1 MKKLLTIGLLT
12 ATFATAMNA
21 QPKLASDNIDE
32 VLKAM
37 TLEEKA
43 KLLVGGANNFFGANA
58 VVGGEADLVA
68 GAAGTSPAIPRLG
81 IPATVLTDGP
91 AGVRINPTRKGTDK
105 TYYATAFP
113 IGSCLASTWNT
124 ELVSKVGEAIGNE
137 TKEYR
142 CDVILGPGMN
152 LHRNPLCGRNF
163 EYYSEDPLLTGK
175 IAAAY
180 IQGVQSQGAGVSAKH
195 FAVNSQETDRTAV
208 DERVSQRA
216 ARELY
221 LRGFE
226 IAVRE
231 SDPWTIMASYNQV
244 NGQYS
249 MGNHDLL
256 TKILREDWGY
266 KGIVMTDWIGIRE
279 GLETISEV
287 HAGNDLMEPGQPAQ
301 VEEIIKGVKE
311 GKLDIAD
318 VDRNV
323 RRMLEYI
330 VKTPSFR
337 QYPASNNPDFKAH
350 AAITRQ
356 SAAEGIVLLKN
367 NGALPFRTEG
377 NHNSQFSARACSL
390 SSERT
395 LNSQLIKTV
404 ALFGENSYD
413 FLSGGTGSGCVHP
426 PYVVDMLQGLENA
439 GIKSSAT
446 LTDIYRKYIDYA
458 RIKFQA
464 ERHPAKWFQTEMMG
478 QQKYPEISLSPIAI
492 NKEVQ
497 AADAA
502 IITIGRQAGEGIDR
516 DIDTEFNLIP
526 EERALITDVCNAF
539 HAAGKPV
546 IVIIN
551 SGSVIETASWSSYP
565 DAILCAWQP
574 GMEGG
579 NSIADLLTGKVNPSG
594 KLTMTWPIAATDHAS
609 TKNFPGNIDDYTF
622 QMMVGNKMPVPG
634 HAYTNHEEDIYV
646 GYRFFDTFNKEVA
659 YPFGFGLSYT
669 TFAFSKPVVKLS
681 TLRSALPLGS
691 SKNSQ
696 LSTLNSQLSTLNSQL
711 STVQV
716 SITVKN
722 TGAVSG
728 KEVAQVYVQA
738 PKGRLEK
745 PVQELKAFAKTRE
758 LQPGESQTLT
768 MTIPVRDLASFDEAG
783 SQWITEA
790 GTYTFRIGN
799 NSRNIAATAQ
809 LKIAEYTEK
818 TTNALAPQQP
828 LKLLK
833 Q

>member
-1 MKKLLTIGLLT
+1 MSSVSSHNLHVITQIKGINNMKRLLTTCLLAT
-12 ATFATAMNA
+12 TFAMTTNA
-21 QPKLASDNIDE
+21 QPQLRADNIDE
-32 VLKAM
+32 VIKAM

-43 KLLVGGANNFFGANA
+43 KLLVGGANNFFSDNA

-91 AGVRINPTRKGTDK
+91 AGVRIDPTRKGTDK

-124 ELVSKVGEAIGNE
+124 ELVNKVGQAIGNE

-195 FAVNSQETDRTAV
+195 FAINSQETDRTAV

-231 SDPWTIMASYNQV
+231 SNPWTVMSSYNQI

-249 MGNHDLL
+249 MGNRDLL
-256 TKILREDWGY
+256 TKILREDWGF

-279 GLETISEV
+279 GLPTITEV
-287 HAGNDLMEPGQPAQ
+287 QAGNDLMEPGQPAQ
-301 VEEIIKGVKE
+301 VNEIIEGVKS

-330 VKTPSFR
+330 VKTPSFKK
-337 QYPASNNPDFKAH
+337 YPASNNPDFVAH

-356 SAAEGIVLLKN
+356 SANEGIVLLKN
-367 NGALPFRTEG
+367 NGTLPWKNG
-377 NHNSQFSARACSL
+377 N
-390 SSERT
+390 
-395 LNSQLIKTV
+395 IKTV

-426 PYVVDMLQGLENA
+426 PYVVDMLEGLKNA
-439 GIKSSAT
+439 GIKSSET
-446 LTDIYRKYIDYA
+446 LTDIYRKYIEFA
-458 RIKFQA
+458 RVKFQA
-464 ERHPAKWFQTEMMG
+464 ERHPAKWYQNEYFG
-478 QQKYPEISLSPIAI
+478 QQKYPEIGLDPICV
-492 NKEVQ
+492 NKEVNG
-497 AADAA
+497 ADAA
-502 IITIGRQAGEGIDR
+502 IITIGRQAGEGVDR
-516 DIDTEFNLIP
+516 DINTEFNLNA
-526 EERALITDVCNAF
+526 EERALITNVCNAF

-551 SGSVIETASWSSYP
+551 SGSVIETASWSGYP

-609 TKNFPGNIDDYTF
+609 TKNFPGQIDDYSLQ
-622 QMMVGNKMPVPG
+622 QMIGNKTPIPG

-646 GYRFFDTFNKEVA
+646 GYRYFDTFGRDVA

-669 TFAFSKPVVKLS
+669 TFAFSKPVVK
-681 TLRSALPLGS
+681 AKG
-691 SKNSQ
+691 KDA
-696 LSTLNSQLSTLNSQL
+696 
-711 STVQV
+711 VEV

-722 TGAVSG
+722 TGSVSG
-728 KEVAQVYVQA
+728 KEVAQVYVKA
-738 PKGRLEK
+738 PKGNLEK
-745 PVQELKAFAKTRE
+745 PAQELKAFAKSRE
-758 LQPGESQTLT
+758 LKPGESEVLT
-768 MTIPVRDLASFDEAG
+768 MTIPVRMLASFDEAN
-783 SQWITEA
+783 SQWLTEA
-790 GTYTFRIGN
+790 GTYTFCIGN
-799 NSRNIAATAQ
+799 SSRNIAATAT
-809 LKIAEYTEK
+809 LKLGEYTEK
-818 TTNALAPQQP
+818 TTNALAPQHK
-828 LKLLK
+828 LNLLK

>member
-1 MKKLLTIGLLT
+1 MSSVSSHNLHVITKIKGINNMKRLLTTCLLAT
-12 ATFATAMNA
+12 TFAMTTNA
-21 QPKLASDNIDE
+21 QPQLRADNIDE
-32 VLKAM
+32 VIKAM

-43 KLLVGGANNFFGANA
+43 KLLVGGANNFFSDNA

-91 AGVRINPTRKGTDK
+91 AGVRIDPTRKGTDK

-124 ELVSKVGEAIGNE
+124 ELVNKVGQAIGNE

-195 FAVNSQETDRTAV
+195 FAINSQETDRTAV

-231 SDPWTIMASYNQV
+231 SNPWTVMSSYNQI

-249 MGNHDLL
+249 MGNRDLL
-256 TKILREDWGY
+256 TKILREDWGF

-279 GLETISEV
+279 GLPTITEGQ
-287 HAGNDLMEPGQPAQ
+287 AGNDLMEPGQPAQ
-301 VEEIIKGVKE
+301 VNEIIEGVKS

-330 VKTPSFR
+330 VKTPSFKK
-337 QYPASNNPDFKAH
+337 YPASNNPDFVAH

-356 SAAEGIVLLKN
+356 SANEGIVLLKN
-367 NGALPFRTEG
+367 NGTLPWKNG
-377 NHNSQFSARACSL
+377 N
-390 SSERT
+390 
-395 LNSQLIKTV
+395 IKTV

-426 PYVVDMLQGLENA
+426 PYVVDMLEGLKNA
-439 GIKSSAT
+439 GIKSSET
-446 LTDIYRKYIDYA
+446 LTDIYRKYIEFA
-458 RIKFQA
+458 RVKFQA
-464 ERHPAKWFQTEMMG
+464 ERHPAKWYQNEYFG
-478 QQKYPEISLSPIAI
+478 QQKYPEIGLDPICV
-492 NKEVQ
+492 NKEVNG
-497 AADAA
+497 ADAA
-502 IITIGRQAGEGIDR
+502 IITIGRQAGEGVDR
-516 DIDTEFNLIP
+516 DINTEFNLNA
-526 EERALITDVCNAF
+526 EERALITNVCNAF

-551 SGSVIETASWSSYP
+551 SGSVIETASWSGYP

-609 TKNFPGNIDDYTF
+609 TKNFPGQIDDYSLQ
-622 QMMVGNKMPVPG
+622 QMIGNKTPIPG

-646 GYRFFDTFNKEVA
+646 GYRYFDTFGRDVA

-669 TFAFSKPVVKLS
+669 TFAFSKPVVK
-681 TLRSALPLGS
+681 AKG
-691 SKNSQ
+691 KDA
-696 LSTLNSQLSTLNSQL
+696 
-711 STVQV
+711 VEV

-722 TGAVSG
+722 TGSVSG
-728 KEVAQVYVQA
+728 KEVAQVYVKA
-738 PKGRLEK
+738 PKGNLEK
-745 PVQELKAFAKTRE
+745 PAQELKAFAKSRE
-758 LQPGESQTLT
+758 LKPGESEVLT
-768 MTIPVRDLASFDEAG
+768 MTIPVRMLASFDEAN
-783 SQWITEA
+783 SQWLTEA
-790 GTYTFRIGN
+790 GTYTFCIGN
-799 NSRNIAATAQ
+799 SSRNIAATAT
-809 LKIAEYTEK
+809 LKLGEYTEK
-818 TTNALAPQQP
+818 TTNALAPQHK
-828 LKLLK
+828 LNLLK

>member
-1 MKKLLTIGLLT
+1 MKHKTIIACLAAGML
-12 ATFATAMNA
+12 ATKTMA
-21 QPKLASDNIDE
+21 QQAPQLRADNIDE
-32 VLKAM
+32 VMKAM

-43 KLLVGGANNFFGANA
+43 KLLVGGANNFFSANA

-91 AGVRINPTRKGTDK
+91 AGVRIDPTRKGTDK

-124 ELVSKVGEAIGNE
+124 ELVNKVGQAIGNE

-195 FAVNSQETDRTAV
+195 FAVNSQETDRTSV
-208 DERVSQRA
+208 DERLSQRA
-216 ARELY
+216 AREIY

-231 SDPWTIMASYNQV
+231 SDPWTIMASYNKI
-244 NGQYS
+244 NGQFS

-279 GLETISEV
+279 GLPTITEV
-287 HAGNDLMEPGQPAQ
+287 QAGNDLMEPGQPAQ
-301 VEEIIKGVKE
+301 VQEIIEGVKS
-311 GKLDIAD
+311 GKLNIAD

-330 VKTPSFR
+330 VKTPSFHK
-337 QYPASNNPDFKAH
+337 YPASNNPDFKAH

-367 NGALPFRTEG
+367 NGTLPWKG
-377 NHNSQFSARACSL
+377 G
-390 SSERT
+390 
-395 LNSQLIKTV
+395 IKTV

-439 GIKSSAT
+439 GINSSAK
-446 LTDIYRKYIDYA
+446 LTEIYRKYVEFA
-458 RIKFQA
+458 KVKFQA
-464 ERHPAKWFQTEMMG
+464 ERHPAKWYQMEMFG
-478 QQKYPEISLSPIAI
+478 QQKYPEIAISPIAI
-492 NKEVQ
+492 NNEVD

-502 IITIGRQAGEGIDR
+502 IVTIGRQAGEGVDR

-526 EERALITDVCNAF
+526 EEKNLIIDVCNAF

-551 SGSVIETASWSSYP
+551 SGSVIETVSWSAYP

-579 NSIADLLTGKVNPSG
+579 NSIADLLTGKVCPSG

-609 TKNFPGNIDDYTF
+609 TKNFPGQIDDYTF
-622 QMMVGNKMPVPG
+622 RMMAGNKTPIPG

-646 GYRFFDTFNKEVA
+646 GYRYFDTFEKNVA

-669 TFAFSKPVVKLS
+669 MFEYSKPVVKLN
-681 TLRSALPLGS
+681 GD
-691 SKNSQ
+691 KVN
-696 LSTLNSQLSTLNSQL
+696 
-711 STVQV
+711 V
-716 SITVKN
+716 SINVKN
-722 TGAVSG
+722 TGSVSG
-728 KEVAQVYVQA
+728 KEVAQVYINA
-738 PKGRLEK
+738 PAGRLEK
-745 PVQELKAFAKTRE
+745 PTKELKAFAKTRE
-758 LQPGESQTLT
+758 LKPGESQTLN
-768 MTIPVRDLASFDEAG
+768 MVINVRELASFDEAG
-783 SQWITEA
+783 SQWLAEA
-790 GTYTFRIGN
+790 GTYNVLIGAN
-799 NSRNIAATAQ
+799 VADIRATTQFKLA
-809 LKIAEYTEK
+809 KEYTEK
-818 TTNALAPQQP
+818 TTNALQPQQK
-828 LKLLK
+828 LNLLK

>member
-1 MKKLLTIGLLT
+1 MIKFLSTCLL
-12 ATFATAMNA
+12 ATSFAMTTNA
-21 QPKLASDNIDE
+21 QPQLRADNIDE
-32 VLKAM
+32 VLQAM

-43 KLLVGGANNFFGANA
+43 KLLVGGANNFFGDQA

-91 AGVRINPTRKGTDK
+91 AGVRIDPTRKGTDK

-124 ELVSKVGEAIGNE
+124 DLVSKVGEAIGNE

-195 FAVNSQETDRTAV
+195 FAVNSQETDRTSV

-231 SDPWTIMASYNQV
+231 SNPWTIMASYNQV

-256 TKILREDWGY
+256 TKILRDDWGY

-279 GLETISEV
+279 GLPTISEV
-287 HAGNDLMEPGQPAQ
+287 HAGNDLLEPGQPAQ
-301 VEEIIKGVKE
+301 VNEIIKGVKE
-311 GKLDIAD
+311 GKLDMAD

-330 VKTPSFR
+330 VKTPSFHK
-337 QYPASNNPDFKAH
+337 YPASNAPDFKAH

-356 SAAEGIVLLKN
+356 TAAEGIVLLKN
-367 NGALPFRTEG
+367 NGILPWKQG
-377 NHNSQFSARACSL
+377 A
-390 SSERT
+390 
-395 LNSQLIKTV
+395 IKTV
-404 ALFGENSYD
+404 ALFGEKSYD

-426 PYVVDMLQGLENA
+426 PYVVDMLEGLKNA
-439 GIKSSAT
+439 GIQSSAT
-446 LTDIYRKYIDYA
+446 LTDIYRKYIEFA
-458 RIKFQA
+458 KTKFQA
-464 ERHPAKWFQTEMMG
+464 ERHPAKWYQLEYFG
-478 QQKYPEISLSPIAI
+478 QQKYPEIAISPIAI
-492 NKEVQ
+492 NKEVN

-502 IITIGRQAGEGIDR
+502 IITIARQAGEGVDR
-516 DIDTEFNLIP
+516 DIATEFNLVP
-526 EERALITDVCNAF
+526 EEHSLILDVCNAF

-579 NSIADLLTGKVNPSG
+579 NSIADLLMGKVNPSG
-594 KLTMTWPIAATDHAS
+594 KLTMTWPVAATDHES
-609 TKNFPGNIDDYTF
+609 SKNFPGQIDYYTF
-622 QMMVGNKMPVPG
+622 KDMVGAKRPIPG

-646 GYRFFDTFNKEVA
+646 GYRYFDTFQKNVA

-669 TFAFSKPVVKLS
+669 TFSFSKPVVK
-681 TLRSALPLGS
+681 AKG
-691 SKNSQ
+691 KDA
-696 LSTLNSQLSTLNSQL
+696 
-711 STVQV
+711 VEV

-722 TGAVSG
+722 TGATAG

-745 PVQELKAFAKTRE
+745 PAQELKAFAKTRE

-768 MTIPVRDLASFDEAG
+768 MTIPVRDLASFDEAS
-783 SQWITEA
+783 SQWLTEA

-799 NSRNIAATAQ
+799 SSRNIEATAT

-818 TTNALAPQQP
+818 TSNALAPQQE

-833 Q
+833 QE

>member
-1 MKKLLTIGLLT
+1 MTT
-12 ATFATAMNA
+12 NA
-21 QPKLASDNIDE
+21 QPQLRADNIDE

-91 AGVRINPTRKGTDK
+91 AGVRINPTRRGTDK

-124 ELVSKVGEAIGNE
+124 ELVGKVGEAIGNE

-180 IQGVQSQGAGVSAKH
+180 INGVQSQGAGVSAKH
-195 FAVNSQETDRTAV
+195 FAVNSQETDRTSV
-208 DERVSQRA
+208 DERLSQRA

-231 SDPWTIMASYNQV
+231 SNPWTIMASYNKI
-244 NGQYS
+244 NGEFS

-256 TKILREDWGY
+256 TKILRDDWGY

-279 GLETISEV
+279 GLPTTREV
-287 HAGNDLMEPGQPAQ
+287 QAGNDLMEPGQPAQ

-311 GKLDIAD
+311 GKLDIKD

-330 VKTPSFR
+330 VKTPSFHK
-337 QYPASNNPDFKAH
+337 YPASNAPDFKAH

-356 SAAEGIVLLKN
+356 SACEGIVLLKN
-367 NGALPFRTEG
+367 NGTLPWKG
-377 NHNSQFSARACSL
+377 G
-390 SSERT
+390 
-395 LNSQLIKTV
+395 IKTV

-446 LTDIYRKYIDYA
+446 LTDIYQKYIAYA
-458 RIKFQA
+458 RVKFQA

-478 QQKYPEISLSPIAI
+478 QQKYPEIGISPIAI
-492 NKEVQ
+492 EKEVGT
-497 AADAA
+497 ADAA

-526 EERALITDVCNAF
+526 EELSLIKDVCNAF
-539 HAAGKPV
+539 HQAGKPV
-546 IVIIN
+546 IIIIN

-579 NSIADLLTGKVNPSG
+579 NSVADLLTGKVNPSG
-594 KLTMTWPIAATDHAS
+594 KLTMTWPLAATDHPS
-609 TKNFPGNIDDYTF
+609 TKGYPGTMDFYTYEVTRGYTG
-622 QMMVGNKMPVPG
+622 QVQGYD
-634 HAYTNHEEDIYV
+634 YTNHDEDIYV
-646 GYRFFDTFNKEVA
+646 GYRFFDTFQRNVA

-669 TFAFSKPVVKLS
+669 TFEYSKPKCYQYIHRNDGVVI
-681 TLRSALPLGS
+681 
-691 SKNSQ
+691 Q
-696 LSTLNSQLSTLNSQL
+696 
-711 STVQV
+711 
-716 SITVKN
+716 ITIKN
-722 TGAVSG
+722 TGSVAG

-745 PVQELKAFAKTRE
+745 PAQELKAFAKTRE
-758 LQPGESQTLT
+758 LQPGESQVLT
-768 MTIPVRDLASFDEAG
+768 MTIPVRDLASFDEAN
-783 SQWITEA
+783 SQWLTEA
-790 GTYTFRIGN
+790 GTYTFRIGAS
-799 NSRNIAATAQ
+799 SRDIKATVSLP
-809 LKIAEYTEK
+809 LKEYTEK
-818 TTNALAPQQP
+818 TSNALAPQQ
-828 LKLLK
+828 KLRLLT

>member
-1 MKKLLTIGLLT
+1 MKRLLTTCLLAT
-12 ATFATAMNA
+12 TFAMTTNA
-21 QPKLASDNIDE
+21 QLQLRADNIDE
-32 VLKAM
+32 VIKAM

-43 KLLVGGANNFFGANA
+43 KLLVGGANNFFSDNA

-91 AGVRINPTRKGTDK
+91 AGVRIDPTRKGTDK

-124 ELVSKVGEAIGNE
+124 ELVNKVGQAIGNE

-195 FAVNSQETDRTAV
+195 FAINSQETDRTAV

-231 SDPWTIMASYNQV
+231 SNPWTVMSSYNQI

-249 MGNHDLL
+249 MGNRDLL
-256 TKILREDWGY
+256 TKILREDWGF

-279 GLETISEV
+279 GLPTITEV
-287 HAGNDLMEPGQPAQ
+287 QAGNDLMEPGQPAQ
-301 VEEIIKGVKE
+301 VNEIIEGVKS

-330 VKTPSFR
+330 VKTPSFKK
-337 QYPASNNPDFKAH
+337 YPASNNPDFVAH

-356 SAAEGIVLLKN
+356 SANEGIVLLKN
-367 NGALPFRTEG
+367 NGTLPWKNG
-377 NHNSQFSARACSL
+377 N
-390 SSERT
+390 
-395 LNSQLIKTV
+395 IKTV

-426 PYVVDMLQGLENA
+426 PYVVDMLEGLKNA
-439 GIKSSAT
+439 GIKSSET
-446 LTDIYRKYIDYA
+446 LTDIYRKYIEFA
-458 RIKFQA
+458 RVKFQA
-464 ERHPAKWFQTEMMG
+464 ERHPAKWYQNEYFG
-478 QQKYPEISLSPIAI
+478 QQKYPEIGLDPICV
-492 NKEVQ
+492 NKEVNG
-497 AADAA
+497 ADAA
-502 IITIGRQAGEGIDR
+502 IITIGRQAGEGVDR
-516 DIDTEFNLIP
+516 DINTEFNLNA
-526 EERALITDVCNAF
+526 EERALITNVCNAF

-551 SGSVIETASWSSYP
+551 SGSVIETASWSGYP

-609 TKNFPGNIDDYTF
+609 TKNFPGQIDDYSLQ
-622 QMMVGNKMPVPG
+622 QMIGNKTPIPG

-646 GYRFFDTFNKEVA
+646 GYRYFDTFGRDVA

-669 TFAFSKPVVKLS
+669 TFAFSKPVVK
-681 TLRSALPLGS
+681 AKG
-691 SKNSQ
+691 KDA
-696 LSTLNSQLSTLNSQL
+696 
-711 STVQV
+711 VEV

-722 TGAVSG
+722 TGSVSG
-728 KEVAQVYVQA
+728 KEVAQVYVKA
-738 PKGRLEK
+738 PKGNLEK
-745 PVQELKAFAKTRE
+745 PAQELKAFAKSRE
-758 LQPGESQTLT
+758 LKPGESEVLT
-768 MTIPVRDLASFDEAG
+768 MTIPVRMLASFDEAN
-783 SQWITEA
+783 SQWLTEA
-790 GTYTFRIGN
+790 GTYTFCIGN
-799 NSRNIAATAQ
+799 SSRNIAATAT
-809 LKIAEYTEK
+809 LKLGEYTEK
-818 TTNALAPQQP
+818 TTNALAPQHK
-828 LKLLK
+828 LNLLK

>member
-1 MKKLLTIGLLT
+1 
-12 ATFATAMNA
+12 MNA
-21 QPKLASDNIDE
+21 QPQLTASNIDE

-43 KLLVGGANNFFGANA
+43 KLLVGGANNFFGAGA
-58 VVGGEADLVA
+58 VVGGEAHLVA

-91 AGVRINPTRKGTDK
+91 AGVRIDPTRKGTDK

-124 ELVSKVGEAIGNE
+124 DLVSQVGAAIGNE

-180 IQGVQSQGAGVSAKH
+180 IQGVQGEGAGVSAKH
-195 FAVNSQETDRTAV
+195 FAVNSQETDRTSV

-231 SDPWTIMASYNQV
+231 SNPWTIMASYNQV

-266 KGIVMTDWIGIRE
+266 KGIVMTDWIGIRK

-301 VEEIIKGVKE
+301 VEEIIAGVKE
-311 GKLDIAD
+311 CRLDIAD

-330 VKTPSFR
+330 VKTPSFH
-337 QYPASNNPDFKAH
+337 QYPASNAPDFKAH

-367 NGALPFRTEG
+367 NGTLPWNFHYKALNAHLP
-377 NHNSQFSARACSL
+377 NHRPSPQIR
-390 SSERT
+390 
-395 LNSQLIKTV
+395 TV

-426 PYVVDMLQGLENA
+426 PYVVDMLEGLKNA
-439 GIKSSAT
+439 GIQSSPT

-458 RIKFQA
+458 RVKFQA

-478 QQKYPEISLSPIAI
+478 QQKYPEIALSPIAI
-492 NKEVQ
+492 GKEVQ

-526 EERALITDVCNAF
+526 EERSLIIDVCNAF
-539 HAAGKPV
+539 HQAGKPV

-551 SGSVIETASWSSYP
+551 SGSVIETASWSGYP

-609 TKNFPGNIDDYTF
+609 TKNFPGNIDTYSYEL
-622 QMMVGNKMPVPG
+622 MMGNKMPIPG
-634 HAYTNHEEDIYV
+634 HDYTNHEEDIYV
-646 GYRFFDTFNKEVA
+646 GYRFFDTFGKNVA

-669 TFAFSKPVVKLS
+669 TFEMSKPVVKAKGN
-681 TLRSALPLGS
+681 SAIE
-691 SKNSQ
+691 
-696 LSTLNSQLSTLNSQL
+696 
-711 STVQV
+711 V

-722 TGAVSG
+722 TGSISG
-728 KEVAQVYVQA
+728 KEVAQVYVTA

-745 PVQELKAFAKTRE
+745 PAQELKAFAKTRE
-758 LQPGESQTLT
+758 LLPGESQTLT
-768 MTIPVRDLASFDEAG
+768 MTIPVRDLASFDEAN
-783 SQWITEA
+783 SQWLTEA
-790 GTYTFRIGN
+790 GIYTFRIGA
-799 NSRNIAATAQ
+799 NSRDIKATAA
-809 LKIAEYTEK
+809 LKLAEYTEK

-828 LKLLK
+828 FNLLK

>member
-1 MKKLLTIGLLT
+1 MASTMTAQTKLR
-12 ATFATAMNA
+12 A
-21 QPKLASDNIDE
+21 DNIDE

-37 TLEEKA
+37 TIEEKA
-43 KLLVGGANNFFGANA
+43 KLLVGGANNFFGAGA

-68 GAAGTSPAIPRLG
+68 GAAGTTPRIERLG

-91 AGVRINPTRKGTDK
+91 AGVRIDPTREGTTQ

-124 ELVSKVGEAIGNE
+124 ELVSRVGEAIGNE

-163 EYYSEDPLLTGK
+163 EYYSEDPLVTGK

-180 IQGVQSQGAGVSAKH
+180 IKGVQSQGAGVSAKH
-195 FAVNSQETDRTAV
+195 FAVNSQETDRTSV

-231 SDPWTIMASYNQV
+231 SDPWTIMASYNKV
-244 NGQYS
+244 NGEFS
-249 MGNHDLL
+249 MGNYDLL

-266 KGIVMTDWIGIRE
+266 KGIVMTDWIGIRK
-279 GLETISEV
+279 GLPTINEV

-301 VEEIIKGVKE
+301 VQEIIEGIKS
-311 GKLDIAD
+311 GKLSMED

-330 VKTPSFR
+330 VKTPSFNN
-337 QYPASNNPDFKAH
+337 YPYTNKPDFEAH

-367 NGALPFRTEG
+367 NGALPWKDG
-377 NHNSQFSARACSL
+377 K
-390 SSERT
+390 
-395 LNSQLIKTV
+395 IKTV

-426 PYVVDMLQGLENA
+426 PYVVDMLTGLKNA
-439 GIKSSAT
+439 GINSSAT

-458 RIKFQA
+458 RVKFQA

-478 QQKYPEISLSPIAI
+478 QQKYPEIGISPIAI
-492 NKEVQ
+492 DKEV
-497 AADAA
+497 AGADAA

-516 DIDTEFNLIP
+516 DIATEFNLVP
-526 EERALITDVCNAF
+526 EELALIKDVCNAF
-539 HAAGKPV
+539 HQAGKPV
-546 IVIIN
+546 VVIIN
-551 SGSVIETASWSSYP
+551 SGSVIETASWSGYP

-579 NSIADLLTGKVNPSG
+579 NSVADLLTGKVNPSG
-594 KLTMTWPIAATDHAS
+594 KLTMTWPLAATDHPS
-609 TKNFPGNIDDYTF
+609 TKGYPGTMDFYTYEVTRGYTG
-622 QMMVGNKMPVPG
+622 QVAGYD
-634 HAYTNHEEDIYV
+634 YTNHEEDIYV
-646 GYRFFDTFNKEVA
+646 GYRFFDTFNREVA

-669 TFAFSKPVVKLS
+669 TFEFSKPVVK
-681 TLRSALPLGS
+681 AKG
-691 SKNSQ
+691 KD
-696 LSTLNSQLSTLNSQL
+696 
-711 STVQV
+711 VVEV

-738 PKGRLEK
+738 PKGKLEK
-745 PVQELKAFAKTRE
+745 PAQELKAFAKTRE

-768 MTIPVRDLASFDEAG
+768 MTIPVRDLASFDEAD
-783 SQWITEA
+783 SQWLTEA
-790 GTYTFRIGN
+790 GSYTFRIGN
-799 NSRNIAATAQ
+799 SSRNLPLSVALT
-809 LKIAEYTEK
+809 LKEYTEK
-818 TTNALAPQQP
+818 VNNALAPQQK
-828 LKLLK
+828 LNLLK
-833 Q
+833 H

>member
-1 MKKLLTIGLLT
+1 MKHKTIIACLAAGML
-12 ATFATAMNA
+12 ATTTMA
-21 QPKLASDNIDE
+21 QQAPQLRADNIDE
-32 VLKAM
+32 VMKAM

-43 KLLVGGANNFFGANA
+43 KLLVGGANNFFSANA

-91 AGVRINPTRKGTDK
+91 AGVRIDPTRKGTDK

-124 ELVSKVGEAIGNE
+124 ELVNKVGQAIGNE

-195 FAVNSQETDRTAV
+195 FAVNSQETDRTSV
-208 DERVSQRA
+208 DERLSQRA
-216 ARELY
+216 AREIY

-231 SDPWTIMASYNQV
+231 SDPWTIMASYNKI
-244 NGQYS
+244 NGQFS

-279 GLETISEV
+279 GLPTITEV
-287 HAGNDLMEPGQPAQ
+287 QAGNDLMEPGQPAQ
-301 VEEIIKGVKE
+301 VQEIIEGVKS
-311 GKLDIAD
+311 GKLNIAD

-330 VKTPSFR
+330 VKTPSFHK
-337 QYPASNNPDFKAH
+337 YPASNNPDFKAH

-367 NGALPFRTEG
+367 NGTLPWKG
-377 NHNSQFSARACSL
+377 G
-390 SSERT
+390 
-395 LNSQLIKTV
+395 IKTV

-439 GIKSSAT
+439 GINSSAK
-446 LTDIYRKYIDYA
+446 LTEIYRKYVEFA
-458 RIKFQA
+458 KVKFQA
-464 ERHPAKWFQTEMMG
+464 ERHPAKWYQMEMFG
-478 QQKYPEISLSPIAI
+478 QQKYPEIAISPIAI
-492 NKEVQ
+492 NNEVD

-502 IITIGRQAGEGIDR
+502 IVTIGRQAGEGVDR

-526 EERALITDVCNAF
+526 EEKNLIIDVCNAF

-551 SGSVIETASWSSYP
+551 SGSVIETVSWSAYP

-579 NSIADLLTGKVNPSG
+579 NSIADLLTGKVCPSG

-609 TKNFPGNIDDYTF
+609 TKNFPGQIDDYTF
-622 QMMVGNKMPVPG
+622 RMMAGNKTPIPG

-646 GYRFFDTFNKEVA
+646 GYRYFDTFGKNVA

-669 TFAFSKPVVKLS
+669 TFEYSKPVVKLN
-681 TLRSALPLGS
+681 GD
-691 SKNSQ
+691 KVN
-696 LSTLNSQLSTLNSQL
+696 
-711 STVQV
+711 V
-716 SITVKN
+716 SINVKN
-722 TGAVSG
+722 TGSVSG
-728 KEVAQVYVQA
+728 KEVAQVYINA
-738 PKGRLEK
+738 PAGRLEK
-745 PVQELKAFAKTRE
+745 PTKELKAFAKTRE
-758 LQPGESQTLT
+758 LKPGESQTLN
-768 MTIPVRDLASFDEAG
+768 MVINVRELASFDEAG
-783 SQWITEA
+783 SQWLADA
-790 GTYTFRIGN
+790 GTYNVLIGTN
-799 NSRNIAATAQ
+799 VADIRATTQFKLA
-809 LKIAEYTEK
+809 KEYTEK
-818 TTNALAPQQP
+818 TTNALQPQQK
-828 LKLLK
+828 LNLLK

>member
-1 MKKLLTIGLLT
+1 MKKLLFTGLLAILT
-12 ATFATAMNA
+12 ATTMTA
-21 QPKLASDNIDE
+21 QPKLQADNIDE

-43 KLLVGGANNFFGANA
+43 KLLVGGANNFFGTGA

-68 GAAGTSPAIPRLG
+68 GAAGTSPEIARLG

-91 AGVRINPTRKGTDK
+91 AGVRIDPTRKGTDK

-124 ELVSKVGEAIGNE
+124 ELVRKVGEAIGNE

-180 IQGVQSQGAGVSAKH
+180 INGVQSQGAGVSAKH
-195 FAVNSQETDRTAV
+195 FAVNSQETDRTSV

-231 SDPWTIMASYNQV
+231 SNPWTIMASYNKV
-244 NGQYS
+244 NGQFS

-256 TKILREDWGY
+256 TKILREDWGF

-279 GLETISEV
+279 GLPTISEV
-287 HAGNDLMEPGQPAQ
+287 HAGNDIMEPGQPAQ
-301 VEEIIKGVKE
+301 VQEIIDGVKS

-330 VKTPSFR
+330 VKTPSFHK
-337 QYPASNNPDFKAH
+337 YPASNNPDFKAH

-356 SAAEGIVLLKN
+356 SAAEGIVMLKN
-367 NGALPFRTEG
+367 NGALPWKNG
-377 NHNSQFSARACSL
+377 A
-390 SSERT
+390 
-395 LNSQLIKTV
+395 IKTV
-404 ALFGENSYD
+404 ALFGENSYE

-426 PYVVDMLQGLENA
+426 PYVVDMLEGLKNA
-439 GIKSSAT
+439 GISSSTT
-446 LTDIYRKYIDYA
+446 LTDIYRKYIEFA
-458 RIKFQA
+458 KVKFQA
-464 ERHPAKWFQTEMMG
+464 ERHPAKWYQMEYFG
-478 QQKYPEISLSPIAI
+478 QQKYPEIGLSPIAI
-492 NKEVQ
+492 NNEVKT
-497 AADAA
+497 ADAA

-516 DIDTEFNLIP
+516 DIDTEFNIVP
-526 EERALITDVCNAF
+526 EERALITDVCNIF

-594 KLTMTWPIAATDHAS
+594 KLTMTWPIAATDHPS
-609 TKNFPGNIDDYTF
+609 TQNFPGNIDFYSFKEMTAS
-622 QMMVGNKMPVPG
+622 KRPISG
-634 HAYTNHEEDIYV
+634 HTYTNHEEDIYV
-646 GYRFFDTFNKEVA
+646 GYRYFDTFHREVA

-669 TFAFSKPVVKLS
+669 TFEMSKPAVKANGDLV
-681 TLRSALPLGS
+681 
-691 SKNSQ
+691 
-696 LSTLNSQLSTLNSQL
+696 
-711 STVQV
+711 TVSV
-716 SITVKN
+716 TVKN
-722 TGAVSG
+722 TGSVSG
-728 KEVAQVYVQA
+728 KEVAQVYVTA
-738 PKGRLEK
+738 PKGNIEK

-758 LQPGESQTLT
+758 LKPGESQTLT
-768 MTIPVRDLASFDEAG
+768 MTIDRRDLTSFDEAG
-783 SQWITEA
+783 SQWLGEA
-790 GTYTFRIGN
+790 GSYTFHIGN
-799 NSRNIAATAQ
+799 SSRNLPLSAT
-809 LKIAEYTEK
+809 LKLSEYTEK

-828 LKLLK
+828 LNLLK

>member
-1 MKKLLTIGLLT
+1 MKRLLTTCLLAT
-12 ATFATAMNA
+12 TFAMTTNA
-21 QPKLASDNIDE
+21 QVQLRADNIDE
-32 VLKAM
+32 VIKAM

-43 KLLVGGANNFFGANA
+43 KLLVGGANNFFSANA

-91 AGVRINPTRKGTDK
+91 AGVRIDPTRKGTDK

-124 ELVSKVGEAIGNE
+124 ELVNKVGQAIGNE

-195 FAVNSQETDRTAV
+195 FAINSQETDRTAV

-231 SDPWTIMASYNQV
+231 SNPWTVMSSYNQI

-249 MGNHDLL
+249 MGNRDLL
-256 TKILREDWGY
+256 TKILREDWGF

-279 GLETISEV
+279 GLPTITEV
-287 HAGNDLMEPGQPAQ
+287 QAGNDLMEPGQPAQ
-301 VEEIIKGVKE
+301 VNEIIEGVKS

-330 VKTPSFR
+330 VKTPSFKK
-337 QYPASNNPDFKAH
+337 YPASNNPDFVAH

-356 SAAEGIVLLKN
+356 SANEGIVLLKN
-367 NGALPFRTEG
+367 NGTLPWKNG
-377 NHNSQFSARACSL
+377 N
-390 SSERT
+390 
-395 LNSQLIKTV
+395 IKTV

-426 PYVVDMLQGLENA
+426 PYVVDMLEGLKNA
-439 GIKSSAT
+439 GIKSSET
-446 LTDIYRKYIDYA
+446 LTDIYRKYIEFA
-458 RIKFQA
+458 KVKFQA
-464 ERHPAKWFQTEMMG
+464 ERHPAKWYQNEYFG
-478 QQKYPEISLSPIAI
+478 QQKYPEIGLDPICV
-492 NKEVQ
+492 NKEVNG
-497 AADAA
+497 ADAA
-502 IITIGRQAGEGIDR
+502 IITIGRQAGEGVDR
-516 DIDTEFNLIP
+516 DINTEFNLNA
-526 EERALITDVCNAF
+526 EERSLITDVCNAF

-551 SGSVIETASWSSYP
+551 SGSVIETASWSGYP

-609 TKNFPGNIDDYTF
+609 TKNFPGQIDDYSL
-622 QMMVGNKMPVPG
+622 QMMIGNKTPIPG

-646 GYRFFDTFNKEVA
+646 GYRYFDTFGRDVA

-669 TFAFSKPVVKLS
+669 TFAFSKPVVK
-681 TLRSALPLGS
+681 AKG
-691 SKNSQ
+691 KDA
-696 LSTLNSQLSTLNSQL
+696 
-711 STVQV
+711 VEV

-722 TGAVSG
+722 TGSVSG
-728 KEVAQVYVQA
+728 KEVAQVYVKA
-738 PKGRLEK
+738 PKGNLEK
-745 PVQELKAFAKTRE
+745 PAQELKAFAKSRE
-758 LQPGESQTLT
+758 LKPGESEVLT
-768 MTIPVRDLASFDEAG
+768 MTIPVRMLASFDEAN
-783 SQWITEA
+783 SQWLTEA
-790 GTYTFRIGN
+790 GTYTFCIGN
-799 NSRNIAATAQ
+799 SSRNIAATAT
-809 LKIAEYTEK
+809 LKLGEYTEK
-818 TTNALAPQQP
+818 TTNALAPQHK
-828 LKLLK
+828 LNLLK

>member
-1 MKKLLTIGLLT
+1 
-12 ATFATAMNA
+12 
-21 QPKLASDNIDE
+21 
-32 VLKAM
+32 M

-43 KLLVGGANNFFGANA
+43 KLLVGGANNFFGDQA
-58 VVGGEADLVA
+58 VVGGEATLVA

-91 AGVRINPTRKGTDK
+91 AGVRIDPTRKGTDK

-124 ELVSKVGEAIGNE
+124 ELVGKVGEAIGNE

-163 EYYSEDPLLTGK
+163 EYYSEDPLVTGK

-180 IQGVQSQGAGVSAKH
+180 INGVQKEDVGVSAKH
-195 FAVNSQETDRTAV
+195 FAVNSQETDRTSV

-216 ARELY
+216 AREIY

-231 SDPWTIMASYNQV
+231 SNPWTIMASYNQI

-256 TKILREDWGY
+256 TKILRDDWGF
-266 KGIVMTDWIGIRE
+266 KGIVMTDWIGIRQ
-279 GLETISEV
+279 GLTTISEV
-287 HAGNDLMEPGQPAQ
+287 QAGNDLMEPGQPRQ
-301 VEEIIKGVKE
+301 VNEIIEGVKS

-337 QYPASNNPDFKAH
+337 NYPASNNPDFKAH

-367 NGALPFRTEG
+367 NGCLPWKE
-377 NHNSQFSARACSL
+377 NS
-390 SSERT
+390 
-395 LNSQLIKTV
+395 IKTV

-439 GIKSSAT
+439 GIKSSPV
-446 LTDIYRKYIDYA
+446 LTDIYRKYIAYA
-458 RIKFQA
+458 RVKFQA
-464 ERHPAKWFQTEMMG
+464 ERHPSKWFQTEMMG
-478 QQKYPEISLSPIAI
+478 QQKYPEIGFSPIAI
-492 NKEVQ
+492 NKEVRD
-497 AADAA
+497 ADAA

-526 EERALITDVCNAF
+526 EERSLIVDVCNAF
-539 HAAGKPV
+539 HQVGKPV

-551 SGSVIETASWSSYP
+551 SGSVIETASWSGYP

-579 NSIADLLTGKVNPSG
+579 NSIADLLTGKINPSG

-609 TKNFPGNIDDYTF
+609 TKNFPGNIDFYTF
-622 QMMVGNKMPVPG
+622 KEMAASRRPIAG
-634 HAYTNHEEDIYV
+634 HTYTNHDEDIYV
-646 GYRFFDTFNKEVA
+646 GYRYFDTFEKPVA
-659 YPFGFGLSYT
+659 YPFGYGLSYT
-669 TFAFSKPVVKLS
+669 TFDYSKPVVKVN
-681 TLRSALPLGS
+681 GDVV
-691 SKNSQ
+691 
-696 LSTLNSQLSTLNSQL
+696 
-711 STVQV
+711 TVSV
-716 SITVKN
+716 TVKN
-722 TGAVSG
+722 TGGVSG
-728 KEVAQVYVQA
+728 KEVAQVYVAA
-738 PKGRLEK
+738 PKGQLEK

-758 LQPGESQTLT
+758 LQSGEQQVLT
-768 MTIPVRDLASFDEAG
+768 MQIPVRMLASFDEAG
-783 SQWITEA
+783 SQWLTEA
-790 GTYTFRIGN
+790 GAYSFRIGAS
-799 NSRNIAATAQ
+799 SRDIRCTATAKLGQ
-809 LKIAEYTEK
+809 YTEK
-818 TTNALAPQQP
+818 VSNALAPKVK
-828 LKLLK
+828 LNLLK